1 MKRSVGKMKKPEH
14 KPSGNSIMRMIF
26 VGMSLIFQVGWI
38 LVRVKWLNDYSELV
52 SAVTGLLAVSV
63 VLYLNSKNTNAAMK
77 MPWIMLILAIPV
89 LGLSMYLLFEILG
102 DPGIGKRLRKARD
115 QKVMDTPESAH
126 RAFSNLKVSDPDAA
140 SQSCYLWH
148 RAGYPVYENTAVRYF
163 PEGKLALEAMKQDLE
178 KAEHFI
184 FMEYFI
190 VEDESS
196 FRELEDILVR
206 KTQQGVEVRLMYDDI
221 GSVGKV
227 NMSFAKRL
235 NAKGLRCIPFNPA
248 LPILNLFMNHR
259 DHRKITVIDGKVG
272 FTGGYN
278 LADEYFDRTH
288 PYGHWKDTGIRLE
301 GEAVRSLTET
311 FLELWSVQA
320 GGREDI
326 RQYLTVSHSVSARG
340 FVQPFADNP
349 LEEERVAENVYLNL
363 IHQAGKSLWFITPYL
378 IITDEMSHALSLA
391 AMRGVDVR
399 IITPGIPDK
408 KTVYAVTR
416 SYYTGLVRNGVRIYE
431 YTPGFCHAKQCICD
445 GKMVSIGTSNLDYRS
460 LYHHFENNV
469 LLMGCDAV
477 QEIAA
482 DFEATFAQCRE
493 VTEQYRTPRG
503 KAMGTWQYILRLFA
517 PLM

>member
-1 MKRSVGKMKKPEH
+1 MKKPEH

-126 RAFSNLKVSDPDAA
+126 RAFSNLEVSDPDAA

-178 KAEHFI
+178 KAERFI

-206 KTQQGVEVRLMYDDI
+206 KAQQGVEVRLMYDDI
-221 GSVGKV
+221 GSIGYV
-227 NMSFAKRL
+227 NLEFARS
-235 NAKGLRCIPFNPA
+235 
-248 LPILNLFMNHR
+248 M
-259 DHRKITVIDGKVG
+259 
-272 FTGGYN
+272 
-278 LADEYFDRTH
+278 E
-288 PYGHWKDTGIRLE
+288 GIREFHVPVTVFRFAGLSFVTVP
-301 GEAVRSLTET
+301 GEFYSTLLMPET
-311 FLELWSVQA
+311 A
-320 GGREDI
+320 AICYANGYYR
-326 RQYLTVSHSVSARG
+326 Y
-340 FVQPFADNP
+340 
-349 LEEERVAENVYLNL
+349 
-363 IHQAGKSLWFITPYL
+363 
-378 IITDEMSHALSLA
+378 ITDEIAYDAGHYEAMAAIVARGGGEKLA
-391 AMRGVDVR
+391 NTIRR
-399 IITPGIPDK
+399 
-408 KTVYAVTR
+408 
-416 SYYTGLVRNGVRIYE
+416 
-431 YTPGFCHAKQCICD
+431 
-445 GKMVSIGTSNLDYRS
+445 
-460 LYHHFENNV
+460 
-469 LLMGCDAV
+469 LL
-477 QEIAA
+477 E
-482 DFEATFAQCRE
+482 
-493 VTEQYRTPRG
+493 
-503 KAMGTWQYILRLFA
+503 KL
-517 PLM
+517 